1 MKRIA
6 QFIIFVAA
14 FALTSF
20 AQEVKTTTTQPLSAE
35 RAALVSITAEVQSI
49 DLDKREMTL
58 KGPLGNVVTFV
69 VDNRVKR
76 LNETK
81 VGDHVRADYYI
92 SIAAELREPTAEEKE
107 TPLVVLQ
114 GLARAPTDTEPAGGG
129 LHQIKAVTT
138 VEGIDMPTQTVT
150 LKGPLGNYATVQAQN
165 PDNLKKLHIGDTV
178 VVTYTEALAVSLK
191 KLPSGNKE

>member
-1 MKRIA
+1 MKRIVPFTFLA
-6 QFIIFVAA
+6 AA
-14 FALTSF
+14 FALTIF
-20 AQEVKTTTTQPLSAE
+20 AQEVKTTSAKPLSAE

-69 VDNRVKR
+69 VDARVKR
-76 LNETK
+76 LNEVK
-81 VGDHVRADYYI
+81 VGDHVRADYYV
-92 SIAAELREPTAEEKE
+92 SIAGELREPTAEEKE

-114 GLARAPTDTEPAGGG
+114 GLERAPAGTEPAAGG

-150 LKGPLGNYATVQAQN
+150 LKGPRGNYATVQAHD
-165 PDNLKKLHIGDTV
+165 PDNLKKLHIGDTI

-191 KLPSGNKE
+191 KVPSGNKD

>member
-6 QFIIFVAA
+6 QILFFVAA
-14 FALTSF
+14 FTLTSF
-20 AQEVKTTTTQPLSAE
+20 AQEVKTTAAQPLSAE

-58 KGPLGNVVTFV
+58 KGPLGNTVTFV

-76 LNETK
+76 LNEVK

-114 GLARAPTDTEPAGGG
+114 GLARAPADAEPAAGG

-150 LKGPLGNYATVQAQN
+150 LKGPRGNYATVQAQD
-165 PDNLKKLHIGDTV
+165 PENLKKLRIGETV
-178 VVTYTEALAVSLK
+178 VVTYTEALAVKLK
-191 KLPSGNKE
+191 KVPSGNKE

>member
-1 MKRIA
+1 MKRIV
-6 QFIIFVAA
+6 QFIFLVAP
-14 FALTSF
+14 FALTTF
-20 AQEVKTTTTQPLSAE
+20 AQEVKTTVAQPLSAE

-49 DLDKREMTL
+49 DLDKREITL

-76 LNETK
+76 LNEVK
-81 VGDHVRADYYI
+81 VGDHVRADYYV

-114 GLARAPTDTEPAGGG
+114 GLARAPADTEPAGGG

-150 LKGPLGNYATVQAQN
+150 LKGPRGNYATVQAQN

-191 KLPSGNKE
+191 KVPSGSKD